1 MCVKWLQNY
10 GFLEYE
16 AMFCLKNRLGVED
29 WENVAIFAV
38 MKKRKV
44 PHTFVIVFF
53 IIVISAV
60 LTWSIPPG
68 KYVKQLVVDPQ
79 TGQCTDT
86 VMKFYSMEELGRM
99 DSTAF
104 QLLRQTKEPSKSI
117 DAKDLQAEPQT
128 WQVFSAFYKGFV
140 KQSDIIVFILIIGGA
155 FWIMNKSK
163 AIDMGIMSFLKFTKR
178 LERWKLMRKI
188 GVNNVVI
195 ILIMLLFSLF
205 GSVFGMSEETIAFA
219 LIIIPLAVSMGYD
232 SIVGLCM
239 VYVAAHIGF
248 SGAMLNPFTIGIAQ
262 GIAGIPL
269 FTGIGY
275 RAICWAI
282 LTVVGIIFVLWY
294 ANKVKKN
301 PQSSIMYDDDAYW
314 RKSAEVKEEELERY
328 TPRKAWWVFAFLT
341 AILIVFSVLYPMTTL
356 EIGNKAATLPLLPIG
371 TALFALLSVVTLRKT
386 VHYFVLT
393 LLFATVYFLVVGVLG
408 YKWYIMEIASLFLV
422 LGIASGLAVDKSAS
436 DIAKL
441 FLEGMGDI
449 LSAAVIVG
457 LAGGIVIVLQDGG
470 IIDTIL
476 YGLSKSM
483 SNMGKIASAEIMY
496 GIQTLINIVIPSG
509 SAKAAIT
516 MPIMAPFSDL
526 IGISRQATVVAFQF
540 GDGFTN
546 MITPTSGVLMA
557 ALGVARIPWE
567 KWVRF
572 IWKFILVLVVIG
584 ALLLIPTVTMDLAG
598 F

>member
-1 MCVKWLQNY
+1 
-10 GFLEYE
+10 
-16 AMFCLKNRLGVED
+16 
-29 WENVAIFAV
+29 

-53 IIVISAV
+53 IIVIAAV
-60 LTWSIPPG
+60 LTWIIPPG
-68 KYVKQLVVDPQ
+68 KYVSEQVGDE
-79 TGQCTDT
+79 T
-86 VMKFYSMEELGRM
+86 VMTFYYADQLPGSGA
-99 DSTAF
+99 STGSATAEF
-104 QLLRQTKEPSKSI
+104 H
-117 DAKDLQAEPQT
+117 AEPQT
-128 WQVFSAFYKGFV
+128 WQIFSAFYKGFV
-140 KQSDIIVFILIIGGA
+140 KQGNIIVFILIIGGA

-163 AIDMGIMSFLKFTKR
+163 AIDMGILSFLKFTKR

-262 GIAGIPL
+262 GIAEIPL

-275 RAICWAI
+275 RAVCWAI

-301 PQSSIMYDDDAYW
+301 PQSSIMYAEDAYW

-328 TPRKAWWVFAFLT
+328 TPRKAWFVFAFLT
-341 AILIVFSVLYPMTTL
+341 AVLIVFSVLYPMTTL
-356 EIGNKAATLPLLPIG
+356 KIGNSETTLPLLPIG
-371 TALFALLSVVTLRKT
+371 SAVFVLLSIITLRKT

-408 YKWYIMEIASLFLV
+408 YEWYIMEIASLFLV
-422 LGIASGLAVDKSAS
+422 LGIASGLSVDKSAS

-457 LAGGIVIVLQDGG
+457 LAGGIVIILQDGG

-572 IWKFILVLVVIG
+572 IWKFILVLIVLG
-584 ALLLIPTVTMDLAG
+584 ALLLIPTVTMKLAG

>member
-1 MCVKWLQNY
+1 
-10 GFLEYE
+10 
-16 AMFCLKNRLGVED
+16 
-29 WENVAIFAV
+29 

-53 IIVISAV
+53 IIVIAAV
-60 LTWSIPPG
+60 LTWIIPPG
-68 KYVKQLVVDPQ
+68 KYIQEAVSNPQ
-79 TGQCTDT
+79 TGSVDT
-86 VMKFYSMEELGRM
+86 VMTFHYLDELNEMSGP
-99 DSTAF
+99 STGSGTSTF
-104 QLLRQTKEPSKSI
+104 R
-117 DAKDLQAEPQT
+117 AEPQT

-140 KQSDIIVFILIIGGA
+140 KQGNIIVFILIIGGA
-155 FWIMNKSK
+155 FWIMNKSR
-163 AIDMGIMSFLKFTKR
+163 AIDMGILSFLKFTKR
-178 LERWKLMRKI
+178 LERWKLIRKI
-188 GVNNVVI
+188 GVNNIVI
-195 ILIMLLFSLF
+195 ILVMLLFSLF

-262 GIAGIPL
+262 GIAEIPL

-275 RAICWAI
+275 RAVCWAI
-282 LTVVGIIFVLWY
+282 LTVVGIVFVLLY
-294 ANKVKKN
+294 ARKVKKN
-301 PQSSIMYDDDAYW
+301 PQSSIMYEDDAYW

-328 TPRKAWWVFAFLT
+328 TPRKAWFVFAFLAVVLT
-341 AILIVFSVLYPMTTL
+341 VFSVLYPQTTMK
-356 EIGNKAATLPLLPIG
+356 IGNSTATLPLLPIG
-371 TALFALLSVVTLRKT
+371 TAVFFLLSIVTLRKT

-408 YKWYIMEIASLFLV
+408 YEWYIMEIASLFLV
-422 LGIASGLAVDKSAS
+422 LGITSGLAVDKSAS

-457 LAGGIVIVLQDGG
+457 LAGGIVIILQDGG

-572 IWKFILVLVVIG
+572 IWKFILMLVIIG
-584 ALLLIPTVTMDLAG
+584 ALLLIPTVTMQLAG

>member
-1 MCVKWLQNY
+1 
-10 GFLEYE
+10 
-16 AMFCLKNRLGVED
+16 
-29 WENVAIFAV
+29 

-53 IIVISAV
+53 IIVIAAV
-60 LTWSIPPG
+60 LTWIIPPG
-68 KYVKQLVVDPQ
+68 KYVEEQV
-79 TGQCTDT
+79 GGET
-86 VMKFYSMEELGRM
+86 VMTFYYA
-99 DSTAF
+99 D
-104 QLLRQTKEPSKSI
+104 QLPEAAG
-117 DAKDLQAEPQT
+117 DNEFHAEPQT

-140 KQSDIIVFILIIGGA
+140 KQANIIVFILIIGGA
-155 FWIMNKSK
+155 FWIMNKSR
-163 AIDMGIMSFLKFTKR
+163 AIDMGILSFLKFTKR
-178 LERWKLMRKI
+178 LERSKLMRKI
-188 GVNNVVI
+188 GVNNIVI

-205 GSVFGMSEETIAFA
+205 GSVFGMSEETIAFT
-219 LIIIPLAVSMGYD
+219 LIIIPLAISMGYD

-269 FTGIGY
+269 FTGLGY
-275 RAICWAI
+275 RAFCWAV
-282 LTVVGIIFVLWY
+282 LTLVGIVFVLWY

-314 RKSAEVKEEELERY
+314 RDEHAQLSTENCQLT
-328 TPRKAWWVFAFLT
+328 TPKKAWWVFGFLT
-341 AILIVFSVLYPMTTL
+341 VVLIVFSVLYPQTTL
-356 EIGNKAATLPLLPIG
+356 KIGNGATTLPLLPVG
-371 TALFALLSVVTLRKT
+371 TAVFVLLGIVALRKT

-408 YKWYIMEIASLFLV
+408 YDWYIMEIASLFLV

-436 DIAKL
+436 DIARL

-449 LSAAVIVG
+449 LSAAVVVG

-483 SNMGKIASAEIMY
+483 NDMGKIASAEVMY

-526 IGISRQATVVAFQF
+526 IGISRQATVMAFQF

-557 ALGVARIPWE
+557 ALGVARIPWD

-572 IWKFILVLVVIG
+572 IWKFILVLIILG
-584 ALLLIPTVTMDLAG
+584 AILLVPTVTMELAG

>member
-1 MCVKWLQNY
+1 
-10 GFLEYE
+10 
-16 AMFCLKNRLGVED
+16 
-29 WENVAIFAV
+29 
-38 MKKRKV
+38 MKQRKV

-53 IIVISAV
+53 IIVVAAV
-60 LTWSIPPG
+60 LTWIIPPG
-68 KYVKQLVVDPQ
+68 KYVSEQVN
-79 TGQCTDT
+79 GET
-86 VMKFYSMEELGRM
+86 VMTFYYADQLPEGGA
-99 DSTAF
+99 STGSATAEF
-104 QLLRQTKEPSKSI
+104 H
-117 DAKDLQAEPQT
+117 AEPQT

-140 KQSDIIVFILIIGGA
+140 KQGNIIVFILIIGGA
-155 FWIMNKSK
+155 FWIMNKSR
-163 AIDMGIMSFLKFTKR
+163 AIDMGILSFLKFTKR
-178 LERWKLMRKI
+178 LERSKLMRKI
-188 GVNNVVI
+188 GVNNIVI
-195 ILIMLLFSLF
+195 ILVMLLFSLF

-219 LIIIPLAVSMGYD
+219 LIIIPLAISMGYD

-275 RAICWAI
+275 RAVCWAI
-282 LTVVGIIFVLWY
+282 LTVVGIVFVLWY
-294 ANKVKKN
+294 ANKVKRN

-314 RKSAEVKEEELERY
+314 RAEHAQLSTDNCQLT
-328 TPRKAWWVFAFLT
+328 TPKKAWFVFAFLT
-341 AILIVFSVLYPMTTL
+341 VVLIVFSVLYPQTTL
-356 EIGNKAATLPLLPIG
+356 KIGNSETTLPLLPVG
-371 TALFALLSVVTLRKT
+371 TAVFALLSIITLRKT

-393 LLFATVYFLVVGVLG
+393 LLFATVYFLIVGVLG
-408 YKWYIMEIASLFLV
+408 YEWYIMEIASLFLV
-422 LGIASGLAVDKSAS
+422 LGIASGLSVDKSAS

-476 YGLSKSM
+476 YGLSRSM

-526 IGISRQATVVAFQF
+526 IGISRQATVMAFQF

-557 ALGVARIPWE
+557 ALGVARIPWD

-584 ALLLIPTVTMDLAG
+584 ALLLIPTVTMSLAG

>member
-1 MCVKWLQNY
+1 MRIKKDVLCMMMILFGKSRKIFN
-10 GFLEYE
+10 
-16 AMFCLKNRLGVED
+16 
-29 WENVAIFAV
+29 IFARKSFL

-53 IIVISAV
+53 IIVIAAV
-60 LTWSIPPG
+60 LTWIIPPG
-68 KYVKQLVVDPQ
+68 KYVAEQVNGETAMTFYYADQLPESVGD
-79 TGQCTDT
+79 
-86 VMKFYSMEELGRM
+86 
-99 DSTAF
+99 
-104 QLLRQTKEPSKSI
+104 
-117 DAKDLQAEPQT
+117 DALHAEPQT

-140 KQSDIIVFILIIGGA
+140 KQSNIIVFILIIGGA

-163 AIDMGIMSFLKFTKR
+163 AIDMGILSFLKFTKR
-178 LERWKLMRKI
+178 LERSKLVRKV
-188 GVNNVVI
+188 GVNNIVI

-262 GIAGIPL
+262 GIAEIPL
-269 FTGIGY
+269 FTGLGY
-275 RAICWAI
+275 RAVCWAV
-282 LTVVGIIFVLWY
+282 LTVVGIVFVLWY

-301 PQSSIMYDDDAYW
+301 PQSSLMYEDDAYW
-314 RKSAEVKEEELERY
+314 RKSAEMKEEEMQRY
-328 TPRKAWWVFAFLT
+328 TPRKAWWVFVFLT
-341 AILIVFSVLYPMTTL
+341 AALIVFSVLYPMTTL
-356 EIGNKAATLPLLPIG
+356 KVGNSQTTLPLLPVG
-371 TALFALLSVVTLRKT
+371 TVVFALLGVFTLRKT

-393 LLFATVYFLVVGVLG
+393 LLFATVYFLIVGVLG
-408 YKWYIMEIASLFLV
+408 YEWYIMEIASLFLV

-476 YGLSKSM
+476 YGLSRSM
-483 SNMGKIASAEIMY
+483 SNMGKVASAEIMY

-572 IWKFILVLVVIG
+572 IWKFIVLLVILG
-584 ALLLIPTVTMDLAG
+584 AILLIPTVTMDLAG

>member
-1 MCVKWLQNY
+1 
-10 GFLEYE
+10 
-16 AMFCLKNRLGVED
+16 
-29 WENVAIFAV
+29 

-60 LTWSIPPG
+60 LTWFIRPG
-68 KYVKQLVVDPQ
+68 KYVKEQVN
-79 TGQCTDT
+79 GKT
-86 VMKFYSMEELGRM
+86 VMTFYYADQLPEEP
-99 DSTAF
+99 AAEF
-104 QLLRQTKEPSKSI
+104 H
-117 DAKDLQAEPQT
+117 AEPQT
-128 WQVFSAFYKGFV
+128 WQIFSAFYNGFV
-140 KQSDIIVFILIIGGA
+140 KQSNIIVFILIIGGA
-155 FWIMNKSK
+155 FWIMNKSR
-163 AIDMGIMSFLKFTKR
+163 AIEMGILSFLKFTKH
-178 LERWKLMRKI
+178 LERNEVMHKI
-188 GVNNVVI
+188 GVNNIVI

-205 GSVFGMSEETIAFA
+205 GSVFGMSEETIAFT

-248 SGAMLNPFTIGIAQ
+248 SGAILNPFTIGIAQ

-269 FTGIGY
+269 FSGLGY
-275 RAICWAI
+275 RAVCWNI
-282 LTVVGIIFVLWY
+282 LTVVGIVFVLLY
-294 ANKVKKN
+294 ARKVKKN
-301 PQSSIMYDDDAYW
+301 PQSSIMYEDDEYW
-314 RKSAEVKEEELERY
+314 RKMTEVPEEELERY
-328 TPRKAWWVFAFLT
+328 TPRMAWWVFAFLT
-341 AILIVFSVLYPMTTL
+341 AVLIVLSVLYPMAS
-356 EIGNKAATLPLLPIG
+356 IGIGPFKTATEPLLPIG
-371 TALFALLSVVTLRKT
+371 TALFIFLSIITLRKT
-386 VHYFVLT
+386 VHYFLLT
-393 LLFATVYFLVVGVLG
+393 LLFTTVYFLVVGVLC
-408 YKWYIMEIASLFLV
+408 YDWYIMEIASLFLV

-449 LSAAVIVG
+449 LSAAIVVG
-457 LAGGIVIVLQDGG
+457 LAGGIVIILQDGG

-483 SNMGKIASAEIMY
+483 SDMGKIASAEIMY

-516 MPIMAPFSDL
+516 MPIMAPFSEL
-526 IGISRQATVVAFQF
+526 IGISKQTTVMAFQF

-557 ALGVARIPWE
+557 ALGVARIPWD

-572 IWKFILVLVVIG
+572 IWKFILLLVVIG
-584 ALLLIPTVTMDLAG
+584 ALLLIPTVTMELTG

>member
-1 MCVKWLQNY
+1 
-10 GFLEYE
+10 
-16 AMFCLKNRLGVED
+16 
-29 WENVAIFAV
+29 
-38 MKKRKV
+38 MKKRRV

-53 IIVISAV
+53 IIVIAAMM
-60 LTWSIPPG
+60 TWFIPPG
-68 KYVKQLVVDPQ
+68 KYVSEQV
-79 TGQCTDT
+79 GEET
-86 VMKFYSMEELGRM
+86 VMTFHYLDELNAGGV
-99 DSTAF
+99 ST
-104 QLLRQTKEPSKSI
+104 PSTGSGSGSTT
-117 DAKDLQAEPQT
+117 AEFHAEPQT

-140 KQSDIIVFILIIGGA
+140 KQSNIIAFILIIGGA
-155 FWIMNKSK
+155 FWIMNKSR
-163 AIDMGIMSFLKFTKR
+163 AIDMGIFSFLKFTKR
-178 LERWKLMRKI
+178 LERNKLMRKI
-188 GVNNVVI
+188 GVNNIVI
-195 ILIMLLFSLF
+195 IMVMLLFSLF
-205 GSVFGMSEETIAFA
+205 GSVFGMSEETIAFT

-262 GIAGIPL
+262 GIAEIPL

-275 RAICWAI
+275 RAVCWAI
-282 LTVVGIIFVLWY
+282 LTIVGIVFVLWY

-301 PQSSIMYDDDAYW
+301 PQSSIMYEDDAYW
-314 RKSAEVKEEELERY
+314 RKTADIPEEELERY

-341 AILIVFSVLYPMTTL
+341 IVLIVFSVLYPQTTL
-356 EIGNKAATLPLLPIG
+356 KIGNQATTLPLLPIG
-371 TALFALLSVVTLRKT
+371 TAAFALLSVVTLRKT

-393 LLFATVYFLVVGVLG
+393 LLFATVYFLIVGVLG
-408 YKWYIMEIASLFLV
+408 YDWYIMEIASLFLV
-422 LGIASGLAVDKSAS
+422 LGITSGLAVNKSAS

-476 YGLSKSM
+476 YGLSRSM

-526 IGISRQATVVAFQF
+526 IGISRQATVMAFQF

-557 ALGVARIPWE
+557 ALGVARIPWD

-584 ALLLIPTVTMDLAG
+584 ALLLIPTVTMELAG

>member
-1 MCVKWLQNY
+1 
-10 GFLEYE
+10 
-16 AMFCLKNRLGVED
+16 
-29 WENVAIFAV
+29 
-38 MKKRKV
+38 
-44 PHTFVIVFF
+44 
-53 IIVISAV
+53 
-60 LTWSIPPG
+60 
-68 KYVKQLVVDPQ
+68 
-79 TGQCTDT
+79 
-86 VMKFYSMEELGRM
+86 
-99 DSTAF
+99 
-104 QLLRQTKEPSKSI
+104 
-117 DAKDLQAEPQT
+117 
-128 WQVFSAFYKGFV
+128 
-140 KQSDIIVFILIIGGA
+140 
-155 FWIMNKSK
+155 
-163 AIDMGIMSFLKFTKR
+163 
-178 LERWKLMRKI
+178 
-188 GVNNVVI
+188 
-195 ILIMLLFSLF
+195 
-205 GSVFGMSEETIAFA
+205 
-219 LIIIPLAVSMGYD
+219 
-232 SIVGLCM
+232 
-239 VYVAAHIGF
+239 
-248 SGAMLNPFTIGIAQ
+248 MLNPFTIGIAQ
-262 GIAGIPL
+262 GIAEIPL

-275 RAICWAI
+275 RAVCWAI

-301 PQSSIMYDDDAYW
+301 PQSSIMYEDDAYW
-314 RKSAEVKEEELERY
+314 RKSAEVNEEELERY
-328 TPRKAWWVFAFLT
+328 TPRKAWFVFAFLT
-341 AILIVFSVLYPMTTL
+341 AVLIVFSVLYPMTTL
-356 EIGNKAATLPLLPIG
+356 KIGNSETTLPLLPIG
-371 TALFALLSVVTLRKT
+371 TALFILLSIVTLLKT

-393 LLFATVYFLVVGVLG
+393 LLFATVYSLVIGVLG
-408 YKWYIMEIASLFLV
+408 YDWYIMEIASLFLV

-457 LAGGIVIVLQDGG
+457 LAGGIVIILQDGG

-483 SNMGKIASAEIMY
+483 GNMGKIASAEIMY
-496 GIQTLINIVIPSG
+496 AIQTLINIVIPSG

-572 IWKFILVLVVIG
+572 IWKFILVLVVLG
-584 ALLLIPTVTMDLAG
+584 ALLLIPTVTMELAG